1 MKLTDVIVSLIL
13 FSASHTLACQN
24 SSAADRV
31 IYIGD
36 SHTVGDFGKRLSEN
50 LSKIYGTANV
60 KRYGVIGAAAQH
72 WNKKDNSALRKL
84 KIGYYCDGDGLVN
97 SKAPANNFPTPS
109 QLFQG
114 SAPPM
119 VVVALGTNDV
129 HGGCLIKD
137 KEEQMTAAKELLA
150 QIRPN
155 SKCVWVGPTEQP
167 TTGPIGQR
175 CGPAKIKA
183 YIDTLRDTVGERCT
197 FIDSRKITYQ
207 AKPLL
212 PNRSDKLHYGGS
224 LAHHWADSVA
234 QQIAGSPAKN
244 VNSAPA
250 KPALYSN

>member
-1 MKLTDVIVSLIL
+1 MKLAGVILSLIL
-13 FSASHTLACQN
+13 LSASHTLACQN

-31 IYIGD
+31 IYLGD
-36 SHTVGDFGKRLSEN
+36 SHTVGDFGKHLSEN
-50 LSKIYGTANV
+50 LSKIYGTENI

-72 WNKKDNSALRKL
+72 WNKKENSSLRKL

-97 SKAPANNFPTPS
+97 SKAPAANFPTPS

-119 VVVALGTNDV
+119 VVIALGTNDV

-137 KEEQMTAAKELLA
+137 KEEQMAAAKELLA

-175 CGPAKIKA
+175 CGQAKIKA
-183 YIDTLRDTVGERCT
+183 YIDNLRDTVGSRCT
-197 FIDSRKITYQ
+197 FVDSRKITYQ
-207 AKPLL
+207 GKSIL

-224 LAHHWADSVA
+224 LANHWADSVA
-234 QQIAGSPAKN
+234 EQIAGPQVKKS
-244 VNSAPA
+244 NSSLT
-250 KPALYSN
+250 KPTSYSN